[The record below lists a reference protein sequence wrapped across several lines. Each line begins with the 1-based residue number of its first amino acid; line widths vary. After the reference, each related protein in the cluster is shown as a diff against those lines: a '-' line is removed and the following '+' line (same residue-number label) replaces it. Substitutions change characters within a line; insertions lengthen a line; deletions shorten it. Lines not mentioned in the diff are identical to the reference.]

1 MINERID
8 ALRKRERV
16 CWDMSEVFLHA
27 RDAHGLHDMGVEI
40 QGIQW
45 ALRELDAITE
55 SQSKSPCANSCTIIS
70 AGILTT
76 GPTMRLGFKER
87 QITADNWLFIAIMG
101 VITLAAYL
109 NATKP
114 KITEQE
120 RKEMEEE
127 WWG

>member
-45 ALRELDAITE
+45 ALRELDA
-55 SQSKSPCANSCTIIS
+55 
-70 AGILTT
+70 
-76 GPTMRLGFKER
+76 LGFEIREKND
-87 QITADNWLFIAIMG
+87 DN
-101 VITLAAYL
+101 
-109 NATKP
+109 
-114 KITEQE
+114 
-120 RKEMEEE
+120 
-127 WWG
+127 